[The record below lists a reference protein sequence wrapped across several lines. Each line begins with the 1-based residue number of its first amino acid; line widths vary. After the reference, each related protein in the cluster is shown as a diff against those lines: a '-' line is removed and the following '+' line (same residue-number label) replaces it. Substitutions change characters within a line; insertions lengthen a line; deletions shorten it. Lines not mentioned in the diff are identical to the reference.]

1 MIHST
6 EQDHEQQ
13 PSAPQ
18 TVRFGFQGE
27 PGAFGEE
34 AVRSYCS
41 HDSTIT
47 PEPLPYR
54 NFADVFRAVA
64 TGEVEYGMVPVENSQ
79 AGSINEVYDLLRQ
92 HDLFVVGEIGHP
104 VNHCLLCLP
113 ANRLAILHASFRIR
127 RRWPRAMCSCAT

>member
-54 NFADVFRAVA
+54 SFADVFRAVA
-64 TGEVEYGMVPVENSQ
+64 TGEVEYGGELGEFLPYLE
-79 AGSINEVYDLLRQ
+79 AGQWIGVGRQ
-92 HDLFVVGEIGHP
+92 TVWGKGEIR
-104 VNHCLLCLP
+104 LLEVV
-113 ANRLAILHASFRIR
+113 
-127 RRWPRAMCSCAT
+127 